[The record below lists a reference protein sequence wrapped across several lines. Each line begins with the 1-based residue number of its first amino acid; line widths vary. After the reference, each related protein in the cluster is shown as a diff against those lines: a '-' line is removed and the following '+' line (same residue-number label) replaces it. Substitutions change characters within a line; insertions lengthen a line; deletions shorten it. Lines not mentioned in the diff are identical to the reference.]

1 VATILMLQAGG
12 GAQAIILPLVFL
24 AIMYFLLIVPQ
35 RREMKRH
42 RELVE
47 SLRPGDRVA
56 TMGGLVG
63 EITALKED
71 VVTLK
76 SGDARVVVERARIAR
91 RLSEPAAEK

>member
-1 VATILMLQAGG
+1 MLQAGG
-12 GAQAIILPLVFL
+12 GAQAIILPLAFL

-56 TMGGLVG
+56 TLGGLVG
-63 EITALKED
+63 DILTVKED

-76 SGDARVVVERARIAR
+76 SGEARVVVERGKIAR
-91 RLSEPAAEK
+91 RLNAPAAEK

>member
-1 VATILMLQAGG
+1 MLQAGS
-12 GAQAIILPLVFL
+12 GAQAIILPLAFL

-56 TMGGLVG
+56 TLGGVVG
-63 EITALKED
+63 EITAVKED

-76 SGDARVVVERARIAR
+76 SGEARLVVERGKIAR
-91 RLSEPAAEK
+91 KLNAPAVEK